1 MAFPYTVTEHVIDS
15 QYIREYPRATTT
27 QDAPLKLCVKKYT
40 PIDNPHPEPGDVTI
54 VAAHGTAFAK
64 VGGKNHS
71 QPALRLALIIAQE
84 LYEPLWEDLHA
95 RSKKVGF
102 RIRAIWIADGANQGA
117 SGILNENH
125 LGNDPS
131 WLDHSRDLLLM
142 INQFRDQMPR
152 PIMGLGHSVGA
163 AQMIFLSLI
172 HPRLFSSLMLVE
184 PYFVE
189 RTLQGS
195 GPLLLRLTINKRDIW
210 PSRAVA
216 VDKSRKALRSWD
228 PRVLDRWARF
238 AYRELP
244 SAVYP
249 QEDATQSSS
258 SSPDAG
264 PAVTLATTKYQEAL
278 MYTRANPRRYRE
290 LGLPDELNQKH
301 EHEAPSPPH
310 DPLLFPDVLG
320 ALVPEQ
326 NSYRPE
332 PVLAG
337 RLVPHLRPSVLFLS
351 GAESPLCKLGIHE
364 RIAKKVGTGF
374 GGSGGMEYG
383 RVRHHLVPKAAH
395 TLPLEKVTATAD
407 ALGPWIQQEVRRW
420 KEDEQ
425 RIAQGWDELPAR
437 EKSMYSNEW
446 KEMIGSAANRII
458 ERRSKL

>member
-40 PIDNPHPEPGDVTI
+40 PIDNPRPEPGDVTI
-54 VAAHGTAFAK
+54 IAAHGTAFAK
-64 VGGKNHS
+64 
-71 QPALRLALIIAQE
+71 E

-95 RSKKVGF
+95 RSKKEGF
-102 RIRAIWIADGANQGA
+102 RIRAIWIADSANQGA
-117 SGILNENH
+117 SGILNENQ

-195 GPLLLRLTINKRDIW
+195 GPLLLRLTINKRDVW

-216 VDKSRKALRSWD
+216 VEKSRKALRFWD

-244 SAVYP
+244 SAVYT
-249 QEDATQSSS
+249 QEDATQSPSS
-258 SSPDAG
+258 SSDTG

-278 MYTRANPRRYRE
+278 MYTRANPHRYRE

-301 EHEAPSPPH
+301 SHEESSPPH

-337 RLVPHLRPSVLFLS
+337 RLVPHLRPSVLLLS

-374 GGSGGMEYG
+374 GGSGGMEHG

-407 ALGPWIQQEVRRW
+407 ALEPWIQQEVRRW

-425 RIAQGWDELPAR
+425 RIAQGWEELPAR
-437 EKSMYSNEW
+437 EKSKYSDEW
-446 KEMIGSAANRII
+446 KEIIGSAANRII